1 MIIGKTIVV
10 ALGGN
15 ALGKNPEEQLQLVK
29 IAAQNIC
36 DLIVAGNKV
45 IITHGNGPQVGMIN
59 LAFDYAH
66 QKGITCAM
74 PFPESNAMSEGYIG
88 YHLQQAVQ
96 MELKRRKLK
105 RGCIS
110 LITQVEV
117 DSDDPAFKN
126 PTKPIGSFY
135 SKDEATKLGKENN
148 WVFKE
153 DAGRGYRRVV
163 PSPKPQKIVEIN
175 IIKKLLRKRDV
186 IIAGGGGGIAV
197 INDNNKL
204 QGIDAVID
212 KDMTSSLLASSL
224 KADILLI
231 LTSVSEVA
239 IGYNTPEEKK
249 IKKMDLASAKAF
261 IENNEFASGSMLP
274 KINACYNFLMRNH
287 HGMAIITS
295 LENAKKALQG
305 KKGTIIFY

>member
-135 SKDEATKLGKENN
+135 SKDEANRLGKENN

-239 IGYNTPEEKK
+239 IGYNTPDEKK

-287 HGMAIITS
+287 RGMAIITS
-295 LENAKKALQG
+295 LDNAKKALQG